1 MLWGKRKCKLWKFR
15 LANICVLQGHPTQR
29 FFNFTF
35 FFSFFSFFTFVLP
48 ETWKHYHIAIPSL
61 KTDPKIPYNTMWY
74 QKPSESKSS
83 MTTLRIRKCGG
94 SQTSQDLLRL
104 NSMCFQCVVD
114 LLWKCFQ
121 CVGFGFK
128 LSNAQIFCRK
138 TNVVEKQEN
147 WLETLSFMLFFTEY
161 LQKGNWVQKNLN
173 AGFSVLCY
181 DCYDISSLCILQNF
195 YNIWR
200 YQGLTWIIHGTF
212 CPQKNVTSR
221 RGVFCGG
228 VFQKPA
234 KTHENCDF
242 QECVYEMTD
251 LST

>member
-29 FFNFTF
+29 FFNFT
-35 FFSFFSFFTFVLP
+35 FFSFFTFVLP

-161 LQKGNWVQKNLN
+161 LQKGNWVQKNWMQVS
-173 AGFSVLCY
+173 ACY
-181 DCYDISSLCILQNF
+181 VMIVMIYHHCAFCKIFITSEDTKG
-195 YNIWR
+195 WH
-200 YQGLTWIIHGTF
+200 GLSME
-212 CPQKNVTSR
+212 PSAPK
-221 RGVFCGG
+221 
-228 VFQKPA
+228 K
-234 KTHENCDF
+234 
-242 QECVYEMTD
+242 M
-251 LST
+251 